1 MLPLSYHTY
10 ISSLILSTQSISVS
24 YQQCHQHNQLTHP
37 STIYLPYQEIDQKS
51 AHELAK
57 HFADAVLPDESL
69 SFAEHFNGDR
79 HVDLFDSFSWRT
91 MMILLENHYMT
102 NFWITKASLSKS
114 RALMYMG
121 ELPYSIYP

>member
-1 MLPLSYHTY
+1 M
-10 ISSLILSTQSISVS
+10 
-24 YQQCHQHNQLTHP
+24 
-37 STIYLPYQEIDQKS
+37 LPYQEIDQAS

-91 MMILLENHYMT
+91 LMILLENHYMT
-102 NFWITKASLSKS
+102 NFWINKPSLRKS

-121 ELPYSIYP
+121 KSPYPPYPRHSSDCYLTLAYTFPFQSLHRYLS